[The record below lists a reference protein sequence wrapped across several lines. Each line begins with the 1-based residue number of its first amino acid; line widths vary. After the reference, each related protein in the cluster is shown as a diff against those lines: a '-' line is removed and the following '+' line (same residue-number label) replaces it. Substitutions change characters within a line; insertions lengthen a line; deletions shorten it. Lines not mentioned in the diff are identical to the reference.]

1 MNCLIESD
9 RLRLRKFT
17 LLDAEDFYQMTQDDA
32 IQEYTSYAAC
42 TSIEDAEEKISDS
55 YIHGNLT
62 QDFYL
67 VIEEKDT
74 GVMVGAIIATTSIKN
89 NIEVSILIH
98 KDHRCKG
105 YITEAL
111 PAFFKLVPKGKS
123 LYFCVDARN
132 EASLKTIKK
141 FPEIVFTSSTKVEG
155 IIYHTFVYEI

>member
-74 GVMVGAIIATTSIKN
+74 GAMVGAIIATTSIKN
-89 NIEVSILIH
+89 NIFTFFHSKCHRVSTNHAILIYVSLMQFFQPLNNLLKCFVHSASPNFLSWHSMPYTSH
-98 KDHRCKG
+98 KTFR
-105 YITEAL
+105 
-111 PAFFKLVPKGKS
+111 AF
-123 LYFCVDARN
+123 
-132 EASLKTIKK
+132 
-141 FPEIVFTSSTKVEG
+141 
-155 IIYHTFVYEI
+155 